1 MPETQGS
8 KRGSVAGEPIKIVAD
23 NRKARHDYVIEEK
36 FEAGMALRGTEV
48 KSLRRGRCNLKDCYA
63 KIKNGEVWVHNLHI
77 GPYPFAYYDNHE
89 PRRVRKL
96 LLHAYEIRKLVGKV
110 NEQGYSLIPLQIYF
124 KGGKAKLLLALAKGK
139 KKHDKRETIKR
150 RDQEREMERAV
161 REYK

>member
-1 MPETQGS
+1 MPVTQGS
-8 KRGSVAGEPIKIVAD
+8 KRGSVSGEPIKIVAD

-48 KSLRRGRCNLKDCYA
+48 KSLRRGRCNLKDSYA

-96 LLHAYEIRKLVGKV
+96 LLHAYEIRKLTGKV

-124 KGGKAKLLLALAKGK
+124 KGGKAKILLALAKGK